1 VKKSDIYNSK
11 DAKKSSRRTSM
22 RIESIGSPPYQ
33 QPHPAPTPQEKQALE
48 NEIAEVKQ
56 ELQKEA
62 EQNSQKE
69 AAKREFERQIRLN
82 EYYIKEL
89 LFLFSSK
96 GNAETIEKLAKML
109 KKQKEMLSR

>member
-1 VKKSDIYNSK
+1 
-11 DAKKSSRRTSM
+11 M

-33 QPHPAPTPQEKQALE
+33 QSHPAPTSQEKQDLE
-48 NEIAEVKQ
+48 NKIAEVKQ
-56 ELQKEA
+56 ELRKEV
-62 EQNSQKE
+62 EQQGQE
-69 AAKREFERQIRLN
+69 EVAKREFERQIRLN

-96 GNAETIEKLAKML
+96 GNAETIEKLAKLL

>member
-1 VKKSDIYNSK
+1 
-11 DAKKSSRRTSM
+11 M
-22 RIESIGSPPYQ
+22 RIENIGSPPYQ
-33 QPHPAPTPQEKQALE
+33 QARPAPTPQEKQAIE
-48 NEIAEVKQ
+48 NEIATVKQ

-62 EQNSQKE
+62 RENSQKE
-69 AAKREFERQIRLN
+69 AQKQETEKILRMN

-96 GNAETIEKLAKML
+96 GNAETIEKLAKLL